1 MVGFE
6 SSMRARCGGG
16 GGGVPWGV
24 EATEVEPL
32 VAKDPTADGW
42 YIEVVAVR
50 DDEPL
55 RAKVGGLEEEAIARK
70 GMKLRQRTQRVA
82 VEEGLSGG

>member
-1 MVGFE
+1 MKIVGFE
-6 SSMRARCGGG
+6 SSIWAESGG

-24 EATEVEPL
+24 EATEVEPF
-32 VAKDPTADGW
+32 VAKEPTADGW

-55 RAKVGGLEEEAIARK
+55 RAKVGGLEEEAITRK
-70 GMKLRQRTQRVA
+70 GMRLKQRI
-82 VEEGLSGG
+82 EDLGGKFGR